1 MIHIYPFR
9 WYINGMIRSAEE
21 TFPVAARPGV
31 PVAAPPVAPQPCRI
45 GPFELEIP
53 AMQAG
58 LAGYS
63 DMAMRVVARRRGCPY
78 AVTEAL
84 LDRVLLKGGRGL
96 EKGAILCDADHPV
109 AGQLMGS
116 EADELATAARILL
129 EAGFDVIDL
138 NFACPVRKV
147 MGRCRGGYLLSDPE
161 QAIDIMRRVR
171 DAVPGPLTIKLRR
184 ALDES
189 AQAADW
195 FSAIFAQAVELKF
208 AAIAVHGRTVEQ
220 KYTGKANWEFLRQ
233 LKSANPGTVIFGSGD
248 VFSAEDALRMYQ
260 QTGLD
265 GIWVARGAIGN
276 PWIFSE
282 FAALVHGRPLPDPPT
297 LFSQKEALLEH
308 FRLAV
313 DIYGEESASRQM
325 RKIGIKYSRLHPAGA
340 EVWRRFIAVKSHA
353 DWLAVLDEFYSADG
367 PGQRTAS
374 VPDAQDLF
382 KDCTADAGALS

>member
-1 MIHIYPFR
+1 MMR
-9 WYINGMIRSAEE
+9 GAEK
-21 TFPVAARPGV
+21 TTPASGQPGVQVAVLPVARR
-31 PVAAPPVAPQPCRI
+31 PCRI
-45 GPFELEIP
+45 GPFDLAIP

-116 EADELATAARILL
+116 EADELAAAAGILL
-129 EAGFDVIDL
+129 DAGFDVIDL

-161 QAIDIMRRVR
+161 QAIQIMRRVR
-171 DAVPGPLTIKLRR
+171 DKVSGPLTIKLRR

-195 FSAIFAQAVELKF
+195 FAVIFSEAVKLQF

-220 KYTGKANWEFLRQ
+220 KYTGRANWEFLRQ
-233 LKSANPGTVIFGSGD
+233 LKAGNPETVIFGSGD
-248 VFSAEDALRMYQ
+248 VFSAQDALGMYQ

-282 FAALVHGRPLPDPPT
+282 FAALVQGKPLPDPPT
-297 LFSQKEALLEH
+297 ILAQKEALLEH
-308 FRLAV
+308 FGLAV
-313 DIYGEESASRQM
+313 EIYGEESASRQM

-340 EVWRRFIAVKSHA
+340 EVWRRFIAVRSHA
-353 DWLAVLDEFYSADG
+353 DWLAVLDEFYGTDG

-374 VPDAQDLF
+374 VADAQDLY
-382 KDCTADAGALS
+382 KDCAAGAGVLS

>member
-1 MIHIYPFR
+1 M
-9 WYINGMIRSAEE
+9 GK
-21 TFPVAARPGV
+21 
-31 PVAAPPVAPQPCRI
+31 
-45 GPFELEIP
+45 FELAIP

-96 EKGAILCDADHPV
+96 EKGAILCDEDHPV

-116 EADELATAARILL
+116 EAEELAAAAGILR
-129 EAGFDVIDL
+129 ESGFDVIDL
-138 NFACPVRKV
+138 NFACPVKKV

-161 QAIDIMRRVR
+161 QAMTIMRRVR
-171 DAVPGPLTIKLRR
+171 DASAGPLTIKLRR
-184 ALDES
+184 GLNDS
-189 AQAADW
+189 AQASDW
-195 FSAIFAQAVELKF
+195 FDAIFAEAVRLEF
-208 AAIAVHGRTVEQ
+208 AAVAVHGRTVEQ
-220 KYTGKANWEFLRQ
+220 KYTGRADWEFLRR
-233 LKSANPGTVIFGSGD
+233 LKAKHPEVVIFGSGD
-248 VFSAEDALRMYQ
+248 VFSAADALRLYQ
-260 QTGLD
+260 LTGLD

-282 FAALVHGRPLPDPPT
+282 FAALVRGDPLPEPPT
-297 LFSQKEALLEH
+297 LFAQKEALLEH

-313 DIYGEESASRQM
+313 EIYGEESASRQM

-340 EVWRRFIAVKSHA
+340 AVWRRFIAVKSHA
-353 DWLAVLDEFYSADG
+353 DWLAVLDEFYGVDG

-374 VPDAQDLF
+374 VADAQDLY
-382 KDCTADAGALS
+382 KDCAVDAGVAV

>member
-1 MIHIYPFR
+1 MLNGFR
-9 WYINGMIRSAEE
+9 VDPIEPSGPAENGTADRTVKRRI
-21 TFPVAARPGV
+21 
-31 PVAAPPVAPQPCRI
+31 CRV
-45 GPFELEIP
+45 GKFELAIP

-96 EKGAILCDADHPV
+96 EKGAILCDEDHPV

-116 EADELATAARILL
+116 EAEELAAAAGILR
-129 EAGFDVIDL
+129 ESGFDVIDL
-138 NFACPVRKV
+138 NFACPVKKV

-161 QAIDIMRRVR
+161 QAMTIMRRVR
-171 DAVPGPLTIKLRR
+171 DASAGPLTIKLRR
-184 ALDES
+184 GLNDS
-189 AQAADW
+189 AQASDW
-195 FSAIFAQAVELKF
+195 FDAIFAEAVRLEF
-208 AAIAVHGRTVEQ
+208 AAVAVHGRTVEQ
-220 KYTGKANWEFLRQ
+220 KYTGRADWEFLRR
-233 LKSANPGTVIFGSGD
+233 LKAKHPEVVIFGSGD
-248 VFSAEDALRMYQ
+248 VFSAADALRLYQ
-260 QTGLD
+260 LTGLD

-282 FAALVHGRPLPDPPT
+282 FAALVRGDPLPEPPT
-297 LFSQKEALLEH
+297 LFAQKEALLEH

-313 DIYGEESASRQM
+313 EIYGEESASRQM

-340 EVWRRFIAVKSHA
+340 AVWRRFIAVKSHA
-353 DWLAVLDEFYSADG
+353 DWLAVLDEFYGVDG

-374 VPDAQDLF
+374 VADAQDLY
-382 KDCTADAGALS
+382 KDCAVDAGVTV

>member
-1 MIHIYPFR
+1 
-9 WYINGMIRSAEE
+9 MIRSATDPMHTIPLGSVERS
-21 TFPVAARPGV
+21 PSLIRARP
-31 PVAAPPVAPQPCRI
+31 CRV
-45 GPFELEIP
+45 GPFTLHIP

-63 DMAMRVVARRRGCPY
+63 DMAMRVVARQRGCPY

-96 EKGAILCDADHPV
+96 EKGAILCDQDHPV

-116 EADELATAARILL
+116 EAEELSAAAKILL
-129 EAGFDVIDL
+129 ESGFDVIDL

-147 MGRCRGGYLLSDPE
+147 MGRCRGGYLLGDPE
-161 QAIDIMRRVR
+161 QAKTIMRQVR

-189 AQAADW
+189 TQAGDW
-195 FSAIFAQAVELKF
+195 FAEIFSEAVALNF

-220 KYTGKANWEFLRQ
+220 KYTGQANWDFLRR
-233 LKSANPGTVIFGSGD
+233 LKERHPATTLFGSGD
-248 VFSAEDALRMYQ
+248 VFSAEDALRMYE
-260 QTGLD
+260 QTGVD
-265 GIWVARGAIGN
+265 GVWMARGAIGN

-282 FAALVHGRPLPDPPT
+282 FAALARGEPLPPPPT
-297 LFSQKEALLEH
+297 IFAQKEALLEH

-313 DIYGEESASRQM
+313 EIYGEASASRQM

-340 EVWRRFIAVKSHA
+340 EVWRKFIAVKSHV
-353 DWLAVLDEFYSADG
+353 DWLSVLDEYYSGDG

-374 VPDAQDLF
+374 VPDAQDLY
-382 KDCTADAGALS
+382 KNCAVDLEASA

>member
-1 MIHIYPFR
+1 
-9 WYINGMIRSAEE
+9 
-21 TFPVAARPGV
+21 
-31 PVAAPPVAPQPCRI
+31 
-45 GPFELEIP
+45 
-53 AMQAG
+53 MQAG

-116 EADELATAARILL
+116 EADELAAAAGILL

-147 MGRCRGGYLLSDPE
+147 MGRCRGGYLLSDPA
-161 QAIDIMRRVR
+161 QAIQIMRRVR
-171 DAVPGPLTIKLRR
+171 DAVCGPLTIKLRR

-195 FSAIFAQAVELKF
+195 FSAIFAEAVALKF

-233 LKSANPGTVIFGSGD
+233 LKSANRGTVIFGSGD
-248 VFSAEDALRMYQ
+248 VFSAQDALDMYQ

-282 FAALVHGRPLPDPPT
+282 FAALVHGRPLPAPPT
-297 LFSQKEALLEH
+297 LLAQKEALLEH
-308 FRLAV
+308 FGLAV

-340 EVWRRFIAVKSHA
+340 DVWRRFIAVRSHA

-367 PGQRTAS
+367 PGRRTPS
-374 VPDAQDLF
+374 VADAKDLY
-382 KDCTADAGALS
+382 KDCAADAEVLS